1 MWRGDEGPSGGQA
14 GARRTAAERR
24 SHSQVVSLARGC
36 TTRRGTPYAGGGAP
50 TAARSAGAGRSG
62 SRRRALRSV
71 GASRGSARAAV
82 TPGGRAFPRGCE
94 ARRALRAAPRAA
106 CARGPSRRRR
116 LVGGWWWPWA
126 ATGWGWASSRRG
138 RRGLLRRACRAARS
152 SSTALGRRTARPPRP
167 LALRLPP
174 AGAAPTRWRTPRWE
188 KSSARAPAASRAPR
202 RRRTARPRRLR
213 SRRPRCRSSWRRLR
227 PPTRTPRYA
236 PRSVL
241 VQTFSR
247 ARRRARHSLA
257 PALASRS
264 PPRSPLSRRLARLLL
279 TRCLDGAC
287 APHPLFRRRS

>member
-14 GARRTAAERR
+14 GARRTAAERSSLR
-24 SHSQVVSLARGC
+24 AVESDSLARAWLHHPQRHAVRGRGC
-36 TTRRGTPYAGGGAP
+36 PDGGTLSGGGAVWQSEACAAQRGGVAWLCARRRHAGGGAW
-50 TAARSAGAGRSG
+50 
-62 SRRRALRSV
+62 LC
-71 GASRGSARAAV
+71 
-82 TPGGRAFPRGCE
+82 AFPRGCE

-126 ATGWGWASSRRG
+126 ATGWWWASSRRG

-257 PALASRS
+257 ASLAS
-264 PPRSPLSRRLARLLL
+264 
-279 TRCLDGAC
+279 
-287 APHPLFRRRS
+287 F